1 MARKKTSK
9 QKLPSKAKV
18 HFKQLIVTLN
28 DATGEVAKLE
38 ALGPGGRR
46 QALPDAAVA
55 RLLRNDELNDL
66 NEVLEDAYA
75 AGVRDGIDDALSNWE
90 FEGSGPSHMTEIDT
104 ETAGGHILRSGIRR
118 FVLRRALRRGTIGGQ
133 LHARHNGT
141 SGAR

>member
-1 MARKKTSK
+1 MARKKASK
-9 QKLPSKAKV
+9 QKLRSKAKV

-38 ALGPGGRR
+38 ALGPAGRR

-55 RLLRNDELNDL
+55 KLLGDDERNDL

-75 AGVRDGIDDALSNWE
+75 AGVRDGIDDALSNCE
-90 FEGSGPSHMTEIDT
+90 FEECGPSHMTELDT

-118 FVLRRALRRGTIGGQ
+118 FVLRRALRRSAIGGHM
-133 LHARHNGT
+133 HAKHNGT